1 MGISVRIHFYLQVV
15 WAIKLMQVVDSLFK
29 LPMAALFFL
38 IVQVLVVVEE
48 TSQIIFLIASIL
60 LACLIPK
67 NHRQKE
73 VQVQDNAQ
81 RLALQFKMQQTSYQL

>member
-29 LPMAALFFL
+29 PPMAALFFL
-38 IVQVLVVVEE
+38 IVQVLVVEE
-48 TSQIIFLIASIL
+48 TSQIIFLIASFL

-73 VQVQDNAQ
+73 VQVQDNVQ